1 MTYAHK
7 ITTALV
13 LLTCLFN
20 YPSGITAQST
30 TWEGDVSNDWHEAG
44 NWSEARVPNATDN
57 VLIPALTPN
66 QPELSSSGT
75 CGSLKLEALTTL
87 LVTAGGTLTV
97 GDQGIS
103 IDNAGKITNE
113 GIITVTR
120 TNDDEEAF
128 ANRDSLINR
137 GTINLT
143 RGSVGF
149 LNEGGSRLFNEVGGV
164 INITDCPRGVELFTA
179 VTNEGTFTVTGG
191 NTGFSARRGFR
202 NNGPGVIE
210 VDGTTGSGFKAQSN
224 NSFLNFGTIALG
236 VNTAIADTAM
246 IVNVRGGSGNYG
258 AGEITIGSGT
268 EGLVVLR
275 ANFENRA
282 ALNIDN

>member
-1 MTYAHK
+1 MNSITMTYLRKVTFLYFIFIVSLPA
-7 ITTALV
+7 V
-13 LLTCLFN
+13 V
-20 YPSGITAQST
+20 GAQST
-30 TWEGDVSNDWHEAG
+30 TWEGDVSNDWHEAS
-44 NWSEARVPNATDN
+44 NWSEARVPTATDD
-57 VLIPALTPN
+57 VFIPAAAAR

-75 CGSLKLEALTTL
+75 CGSLTLEELTTL
-87 LVTAGGTLTV
+87 LVTTGGTLSV

-103 IDNAGKITNE
+103 IENAGKITNE
-113 GIITVTR
+113 GTITVTR

-128 ANRDSLINR
+128 VNRDSLINR

-164 INITDCPRGVELFTA
+164 INIADCPRGVELFTA

-191 NTGFSARRGFR
+191 NTGFSARRSFR
-202 NNGPGVIE
+202 NNGPGVIQ

-224 NSFLNFGTIALG
+224 NSFLNFGTITLG
-236 VNTAIADTAM
+236 VNAAIADTAM

-258 AGEITIGSGT
+258 AGE
-268 EGLVVLR
+268 
-275 ANFENRA
+275 
-282 ALNIDN
+282 